1 MPGICGTLFSWCG
14 QGELYRTFAVKV
26 PIEHAWA
33 VTEHAWA
40 VTELTYCQNTDMSR
54 HMNERTTVR
63 LPKELLMRAKR
74 KATAEGRTL
83 TSLIEDGLRLVVNES
98 RKLGKMKRVMPPVS
112 KATGG
117 PMPGIDLTDFSG
129 LQEMDDLEYVER
141 MKRFK

>member
-14 QGELYRTFAVKV
+14 QGALYRTFAVKV
-26 PIEHAWA
+26 PI
-33 VTEHAWA
+33 EHAWA